1 MQNYFKGKHYHHSL
15 RKSNWKIKQIM
26 QVQEFQCKK
35 KKKKKLCKE
44 DHLINSLK
52 MSAIA
57 FYPLIKMKYSKV
69 FKQL

>member
-15 RKSNWKIKQIM
+15 RKSNWMIKQIM

-35 KKKKKLCKE
+35 EKKMCTG
-44 DHLINSLK
+44 DHLINALK
-52 MSAIA
+52 MWAIA